1 MSQFALRAFVSVAD
15 KAYKSDLAQD
25 AVPIMQDKGMALS
38 SELYSNVLK
47 ACGKNESYGNCE
59 KYAWNAAMEALVQ
72 TKQLDKILAL
82 ANKMKNYRL
91 KWSLFTYLMVV
102 LALIRN
108 GSIEEARQ
116 VLHTKAKRTKFIVS
130 LTNIIATKLLETMAN
145 HNRIDDCLE
154 MLDSFKEL
162 LKPTARVAA
171 FRALIAAMK
180 FEVVMNVIDRVRKQ
194 GKYISIEDYKKI
206 QECFEH
212 DENWRLTIQLL
223 PSVTRD
229 SFG

>member
-47 ACGKNESYGNCE
+47 ACGKNERWSDVLE
-59 KYAWNAAMEALVQ
+59 F
-72 TKQLDKILAL
+72 
-82 ANKMKNYRL
+82 L
-91 KWSLFTYLMVV
+91 KSSSMTC
-102 LALIRN
+102 
-108 GSIEEARQ
+108 
-116 VLHTKAKRTKFIVS
+116 